1 MTDKIR
7 GSCLC
12 GGVSFAIAGPPGPI
26 GQCHCSKCRK
36 VSGTNGNSVF
46 HASRENFEWTNGQD
60 LIAAYHVPDSNGW
73 HSTFCKTCGSPL
85 PLDGQK
91 SNLFFVPAGLLDD
104 DPGHRNFAAHIFVDS
119 KAPWVAITD
128 DAPQFSE
135 GFGSERRDRSS
146 SE

>member
-1 MTDKIR
+1 MTNKIK

-12 GGVSFAIAGPPGPI
+12 GGVSFAIAGAPGPI

-46 HASRENFEWTNGQD
+46 RATRGNFEWTSGED
-60 LIAAYHVPDSNGW
+60 LIATYHVPDGDGW

-91 SNLFFVPAGLLDD
+91 SDLFFVPAGLLDD
-104 DPGHRNFAAHIFVDS
+104 DPGHRSFAAHIFVDS
-119 KAPWVAITD
+119 KAPWVDITD

-146 SE
+146 SD